1 MLDINAMMKEE
12 VKKELN
18 KVVINGVLVGE
29 FDDEVVTKV
38 MNILKG
44 KTSKPSAKA
53 SDSAVIAKAEVE
65 KKESNFDIACKGEG
79 QFWKSD
85 LVVVTK
91 EDDEY
96 RARFNYRLIKGMSK
110 DKETHKFSTR
120 KYEFMKQMFA
130 NQLKDLGAKWVSNED
145 EVDFGWYVL
154 PTKKSAEEYRKI
166 RKADDKKYA
175 KN

>member
-1 MLDINAMMKEE
+1 MLDINKMMNEE

-29 FDDEVVTKV
+29 FNDDVVTKV

-44 KTSKPSAKA
+44 KTTKVSAPSTIEEDK
-53 SDSAVIAKAEVE
+53 
-65 KKESNFDIACKGEG
+65 KKESNYDIACKGEG

-85 LVVVTK
+85 LVVVTL
-91 EDDEY
+91 EDGKY

-110 DKETHKFSTR
+110 DKETHKYSPR
-120 KYEFMKQMFA
+120 KYEFMKELFKK
-130 NQLKDLGAKWVSNED
+130 QLTELGAKWVSNDD
-145 EVDFGWYVL
+145 EVDFGWYEF

-166 RKADDKKYA
+166 RKADDKKYEKKA
-175 KN
+175 